1 MSYYQG
7 NDLRLITGGL
17 KRRHRGKRKYEL
29 GGPFTAPSVGDQTV
43 ISVDRTRGGGAKLR
57 VIKADHI
64 NLVDP
69 SGKVVKAKILGV
81 ERTPAN
87 LEYARRGII
96 TRGAVVRTQL
106 GLAKITSRPGRDGTV
121 NGVLIEERKT

>member
-17 KRRHRGKRKYEL
+17 KKRHRGKRKYEL
-29 GGPFTAPSVGDQTV
+29 GGPFTASSVGERMLV
-43 ISVDRTRGGGAKLR
+43 RVDRVRGGGIKLR
-57 VIKADHI
+57 VIRCDHV
-64 NLVDP
+64 NVVDS

-96 TRGAVVRTQL
+96 TKGAILRTEL
-106 GLAKITSRPGRDGTV
+106 GLVRVTSRPGRDGTV
-121 NGVLIEERKT
+121 NGVLVEEGKK

>member
-17 KRRHRGKRKYEL
+17 KKAHRGKRKFEL
-29 GGPFTAPSVGDQTV
+29 GGPFTAPSVGEETLV
-43 ISVDRTRGGGAKLR
+43 RVDRVRGGGVKLR
-57 VIKADHI
+57 VVRADHI

-69 SGKVVKAKILGV
+69 SGKVVRTKILGV

-87 LEYARRGII
+87 VEYARRGII
-96 TRGAVVRTQL
+96 TKGALVRTEL
-106 GLAKITSRPGRDGTV
+106 GLARVTSRPGRDGTV
-121 NGVLIEERKT
+121 NGVLVGENRN